1 MPAIDIRRAYRGD
14 AQSAR
19 TAVERVAD
27 AIAKEYGVSHRWH
40 GDELHFERGGV
51 KGRITL
57 AGGEIRVRA
66 QLGLLMGALKP
77 VIEREIER
85 RLDENI
91 A

>member
-1 MPAIDIRRAYRGD
+1 M
-14 AQSAR
+14 
-19 TAVERVAD
+19 
-27 AIAKEYGVSHRWH
+27 
-40 GDELHFERGGV
+40 